1 MELIPKTNPLYF
13 IDALYLT
20 LKLAP
25 WDLPNHACRAMQ
37 YQFQND
43 SNTKPAAPNPA
54 RTACGIANTD
64 CAKRIKSKQEKFIEI
79 SYITIKRMDNT
90 PFASMLFFADLRI
103 VAHLMENINHV

>member
-1 MELIPKTNPLYF
+1 MNNYNTTTPCNPRMELIPKTNPLYF

-43 SNTKPAAPNPA
+43 SNTKPAAPKSSLN
-54 RTACGIANTD
+54 RLRNSQYRLRKAN
-64 CAKRIKSKQEKFIEI
+64 KI
-79 SYITIKRMDNT
+79 
-90 PFASMLFFADLRI
+90 
-103 VAHLMENINHV
+103 

>member
-1 MELIPKTNPLYF
+1 MHVGQCSINFRTT
-13 IDALYLT
+13 AT
-20 LKLAP
+20 
-25 WDLPNHACRAMQ
+25 PNQQRQ
-37 YQFQND
+37 
-43 SNTKPAAPNPA
+43 NPA